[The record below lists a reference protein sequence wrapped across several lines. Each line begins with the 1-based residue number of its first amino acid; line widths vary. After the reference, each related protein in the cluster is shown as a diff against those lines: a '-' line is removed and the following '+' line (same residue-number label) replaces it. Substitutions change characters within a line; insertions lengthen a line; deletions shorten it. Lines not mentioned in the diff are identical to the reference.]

1 MTDKDKPF
9 TPTEQRLLTILSDGM
24 PHKRS
29 ELLAVLPDELGGF
42 GNVRKHLT
50 QIRKRLR
57 PRGEDVICEFYQR
70 SYYYRHVRLL
80 KSSNE

>member
-1 MTDKDKPF
+1 MTDKDKPY
-9 TPTEQRLLTILSDGM
+9 TATEKKLLAILSDGM
-24 PHKRS
+24 PHRRD
-29 ELLAVLPDELGGF
+29 ELLSVLPDELGSF

-57 PRGEDVICEFYQR
+57 PRGEDVLCEYYKR